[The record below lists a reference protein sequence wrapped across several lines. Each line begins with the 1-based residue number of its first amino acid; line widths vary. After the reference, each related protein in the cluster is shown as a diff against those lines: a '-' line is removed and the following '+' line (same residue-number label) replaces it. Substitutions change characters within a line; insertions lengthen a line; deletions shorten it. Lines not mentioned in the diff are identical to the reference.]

1 MDRPRSG
8 TESVLCSVLLL
19 GRSAMS
25 ANRVSRSRSGLN
37 DGAADPS
44 LSTCMRVDQPD
55 QCTCTAETCRCA
67 PLSFNYARR
76 TPFFPL
82 LHSSPSFLL
91 PGSTLRFPTFRD
103 FRPIVGRIQRR
114 ERERKRTLFLFLKTN
129 ACSSFSFFL
138 QFDQVTR
145 VRIDSSPR
153 RRTNGRAENRRG
165 NEQQSGGWV

>member
-1 MDRPRSG
+1 MKGWKKRRKTRIWRKREYEKRVESEREDEDRWGKVAEKREREREMDRPRSG

-82 LHSSPSFLL
+82 LPSSPSFLL
-91 PGSTLRFPTFRD
+91 PSPSRINPPLPYFP
-103 FRPIVGRIQRR
+103 
-114 ERERKRTLFLFLKTN
+114 
-129 ACSSFSFFL
+129 
-138 QFDQVTR
+138 
-145 VRIDSSPR
+145 
-153 RRTNGRAENRRG
+153 
-165 NEQQSGGWV
+165 